1 MKVYINRKPING
13 PWGGGNMWVKAAYE
27 LLPYFGIRLVE
38 LNEMPD
44 VILIV
49 GLNRDNECI
58 SAIDAINY
66 KNMRRRNGNDVKVI
80 MRVNE
85 NDARKGTNY
94 LDSSINS
101 IQRSG
106 RDYIKAFIVLY
117 CLSYL
122 SIYLFTNKG
131 NNLVGGSFLSRSP
144 VREEI
149 FIGNPNF

>member
-1 MKVYINRKPING
+1 MLGSSY
-13 PWGGGNMWVKAAYE
+13 
-27 LLPYFGIRLVE
+27 
-38 LNEMPD
+38 LNENAIPALIAIGYC
-44 VILIV
+44 IL
-49 GLNRDNECI
+49 L
-58 SAIDAINY
+58 
-66 KNMRRRNGNDVKVI
+66 
-80 MRVNE
+80 
-85 NDARKGTNY
+85 Y

-101 IQRSG
+101 IHRTG

-131 NNLVGGSFLSRSP
+131 TNLAGGSFLGRSP

>member
-1 MKVYINRKPING
+1 MLGSSY
-13 PWGGGNMWVKAAYE
+13 
-27 LLPYFGIRLVE
+27 
-38 LNEMPD
+38 LNENAIPALIAIGYC
-44 VILIV
+44 IL
-49 GLNRDNECI
+49 L
-58 SAIDAINY
+58 
-66 KNMRRRNGNDVKVI
+66 
-80 MRVNE
+80 
-85 NDARKGTNY
+85 Y